1 MIRRI
6 KESPMSAR
14 TPLLRATFLTLA
26 VVAAALAQQSNAEPA
41 SHTAQGTA
49 APPAAPPA
57 APAAR
62 FENSNIDAQLFY
74 QLLIGE
80 LELGAGEAGT
90 AYEVVLDA
98 ARKAR
103 DENLFKRATEIAL
116 QARAGDQAV
125 AAARAWRVAFPQSL
139 DAHRY
144 LIQLLVALNKLDE
157 VGEPLRSMVGAT
169 PVPQQ
174 PAMISAL
181 PAYFARTTDRK
192 AAAGVIESAL
202 VPYVKSGPT
211 TVSALVATGRAWQG
225 AEQPERALEL
235 AQRAHGVDARAEEP
249 ALLALD
255 LLPGTSAAEAI
266 VTGHLAARP
275 DNNGIRLLYA
285 RVLGGSQRYTEAVAQ
300 LEQVTKAA
308 PRVAQPWLT
317 LGALHLELR
326 QPSQATVA
334 LQTFVTLV
342 QNDPD
347 AASVDAAH
355 AALGEDE
362 AAPSSDR
369 GLTSAWLML
378 AQAAEQQGQFAAA
391 EAWLA
396 KVDSPQRALDV
407 QSRRASILARQG
419 KLPEARALIRKAPER
434 GPEDARAKLMAE
446 VQLLRDARQW
456 NEAFTLLGSASQ
468 RSPDDVD
475 LIYEQSMMAEKLD
488 RMDEMERLL
497 RRVMALKP
505 DHHHAY
511 NALGFSLAER
521 NLRLPEARTLIQK
534 ALQLA
539 PNEPF
544 ITDSLGWVEY
554 RLGNRAEAL
563 RLLRRAYQARPDPE
577 IAAHLGEVLWVT
589 DNRDEARSVW
599 RDARNRDNA
608 NDVLI
613 ETLARLKVDL

>member
-1 MIRRI
+1 
-6 KESPMSAR
+6 MSAR
-14 TPLLRATFLTLA
+14 QPLFRATLLALSIAAATLA
-26 VVAAALAQQSNAEPA
+26 HAAPGAAGGALAQ
-41 SHTAQGTA
+41 A
-49 APPAAPPA
+49 APPAPAPAP
-57 APAAR
+57 APAAAA
-62 FENSNIDAQLFY
+62 FQNSDIDAQLFY

-80 LELGAGEAGT
+80 MELGAGEAGT
-90 AYEVVLDA
+90 AYEVMLDA

-103 DENLFKRATEIAL
+103 DESLFKRATEIAL

-125 AAARAWRVAFPQSL
+125 AAARAWRLSFPQSL

-157 VGEPLRSMVGAT
+157 TGEPLRSMVAAT

-174 PAMISAL
+174 AAMIASL
-181 PAYFARTTDRK
+181 PAYFARTSDRK

-202 VPYVKSGPT
+202 QPYVKFGPT
-211 TVSALVATGRAWQG
+211 TISATVATGRAWLG
-225 AEQPERALEL
+225 AEQPQRALEL
-235 AQRAHGVDARAEEP
+235 AQRAHGVDAAAEEP
-249 ALLALD
+249 ALLALE
-255 LLPGTSAAEAI
+255 LLPANPGAEAI

-285 RVLGGSQRYTEAVAQ
+285 RMLGASQRYLEAVAQ
-300 LEQVTKAA
+300 LESVTKAA

-326 QPSQATVA
+326 QPTQATVA

-342 QNDPD
+342 QNDPQT
-347 AASVDAAH
+347 AAVDAAH
-355 AALGEDE
+355 SDASDDE

-378 AQAAEQQGQFAAA
+378 AQAAEQQGRFADA

-396 KVDSPQRALDV
+396 KVDSPQRALEV
-407 QSRRASILARQG
+407 QSRRASMLARQG
-419 KLPEARALIRKAPER
+419 KLAEARALIRKAPER
-434 GPEDARAKLMAE
+434 GLEDARAKLMAE

-456 NEAFTLLGSASQ
+456 GEAFTLLGSASQ
-468 RSPDDVD
+468 RYADDVD
-475 LIYEQSMMAEKLD
+475 LIYEQSMMAEKLN

-511 NALGFSLAER
+511 NALGFSMADR
-521 NLRLPEARTLIQK
+521 NLRLPEARSLIQK

-554 RLGNRAEAL
+554 RLGNRTESL
-563 RLLRRAYQARPDPE
+563 RLLRSAYQARPDPE

-589 DNRDEARSVW
+589 GNHDEARAVW